1 VRAVARRPVPHA
13 VGEPR
18 YWLTLWFADGTSLGR
33 PYYTETREIMGGL
46 VVPAEFGQILDR
58 YLEK

>member
-1 VRAVARRPVPHA
+1 